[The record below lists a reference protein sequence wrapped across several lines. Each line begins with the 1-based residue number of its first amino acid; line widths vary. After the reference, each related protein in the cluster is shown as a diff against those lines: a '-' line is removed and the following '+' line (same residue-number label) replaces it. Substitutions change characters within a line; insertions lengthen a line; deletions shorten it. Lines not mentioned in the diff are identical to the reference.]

1 VGQLQQTVTKLQLEK
16 ESLQKELVAIQ
27 ENYKTLIGMMG
38 WSKKWLCLRWAYTK
52 SKIPEG
58 ENGEIEK
65 IEK

>member
-1 VGQLQQTVTKLQLEK
+1 M
-16 ESLQKELVAIQ
+16 QKELVAIQ

-52 SKIPEG
+52 SEIPEG